1 MIMRKPKCNISFEK
15 RNIADTDQRKQLKEI
30 VYKVV
35 SGVLNDSCSQIV
47 SQKIKESGLNGF
59 EVNVIFTD
67 DDSIREI
74 NKEYRN
80 IDRSTDVLSFPIN
93 DFMYG
98 DGEIDVFNSNEET
111 QNLMLGD
118 IIISVPTMKKQADE
132 YGHGKDRECAFLVC
146 HGMLHLLGYD
156 HMNEEDE
163 KQMFKHADDILNS
176 IGFLR

>member
-80 IDRSTDVLSFPIN
+80 IDRPTDVISFAFEDEVEGENKIIRN
-93 DFMYG
+93 DNLPRTL
-98 DGEIDVFNSNEET
+98 GEIFICFEKCQMQSE
-111 QNLMLGD
+111 
-118 IIISVPTMKKQADE
+118 E
-132 YGHGKDRECAFLVC
+132 YGHSLDREMAFLFT
-146 HGMLHLLGYD
+146 HGLLHLLGYD

-163 KQMFKHADDILNS
+163 KIMFKIQDEIMDL
-176 IGFLR
+176 LKL